1 MRLFFCIF
9 VCVAYKKT
17 PHSRLTAHST
27 AMKIL
32 VIEDEK
38 ELRAIMQE
46 SLEKERYVVE
56 VAENFKKAI
65 EKLIGYD
72 YDCILL
78 DIMLP
83 DGNGIDLLRE
93 IKRMGKEDSVIII
106 SAKDSIDDKV
116 MGLEL
121 GADDYLTKP
130 FHLSELLARIKS
142 VLRRKHQ
149 QGFQSVKWNNIEIF
163 IDERTVRV
171 NEIPMILNNK
181 EFELLYYFVV
191 NANRLVTKSSL
202 AEHIWGDNMDEAD
215 SYDFVYSQVK
225 NLRKKLKT
233 HQAEVNI
240 QSVYGMGYKLVQE

>member
-1 MRLFFCIF
+1 
-9 VCVAYKKT
+9 
-17 PHSRLTAHST
+17 
-27 AMKIL
+27 MKIL

-38 ELRAIMQE
+38 ELRAIMKE
-46 SLEKERYVVE
+46 SLEKEMYVVE
-56 VAENFKKAI
+56 VAENYKAGI

-93 IKRMGKEDSVIII
+93 IKNMKKEDLVIII

-149 QGFQSVKWNNIEIF
+149 HGFQTIKWNNVEIF
-163 IDERTVRV
+163 IDERTVMV
-171 NEIPMILNNK
+171 DQTTMVLNNK

-202 AEHIWGDNMDEAD
+202 AEQIWGDNMDEAD
-215 SYDFVYSQVK
+215 SFDFVYSQVK
-225 NLRKKLKT
+225 NLRKKLKA
-233 HQAEVNI
+233 HHAEVNI
-240 QSVYGMGYKLVQE
+240 QSVYGMGYKLVKE

>member
-1 MRLFFCIF
+1 
-9 VCVAYKKT
+9 
-17 PHSRLTAHST
+17 
-27 AMKIL
+27 MKIL

-38 ELRAIMQE
+38 ELRAIIQE
-46 SLEKERYVVE
+46 SLAKELYVVE
-56 VAENFKKAI
+56 VAANYKAGI
-65 EKLIGYD
+65 DKLIGYD

-93 IKRMGKEDSVIII
+93 IKQMGKEDSVIII

-116 MGLEL
+116 LGLEL

-142 VLRRKHQ
+142 VLRRKNQ
-149 QGFQSVKWNNIEIF
+149 QGFQSIKWNNVEIF
-163 IDERTVRV
+163 ADERTVLV
-171 NEIPMILNNK
+171 DGSPIILNHK

-202 AEHIWGDNMDEAD
+202 VEQIWGDNMDEAD

-233 HQAEVNI
+233 HQAEVAI

>member
-1 MRLFFCIF
+1 
-9 VCVAYKKT
+9 
-17 PHSRLTAHST
+17 
-27 AMKIL
+27 MKIL
-32 VIEDEK
+32 VIEDEQ
-38 ELRAIMQE
+38 ELRDIIRE
-46 SLEKERYVVE
+46 SLEKELYLVE
-56 VAENFKKAI
+56 VASNYRLGI
-65 EKLIGYD
+65 EKSAGYD

-93 IKRMGKEDSVIII
+93 IKSMGKADSVIII

-116 MGLEL
+116 LGLEL

-142 VLRRKHQ
+142 VLRRKNQ
-149 QGFQSVKWNNIEIF
+149 QGFQSVKWNNIEVF
-163 IDERTVRV
+163 IDERTVV
-171 NEIPMILNNK
+171 VQGSTMLLNNK

-191 NANRLVTKSSL
+191 NANRLVTKSSI

-225 NLRKKLKT
+225 NLRKKLKN
-233 HQAEVNI
+233 HHAEVNI
-240 QSVYGMGYKLVQE
+240 QSVYGMGYKLVNE

>member
-1 MRLFFCIF
+1 
-9 VCVAYKKT
+9 
-17 PHSRLTAHST
+17 
-27 AMKIL
+27 MKIL

-38 ELRAIMQE
+38 ELRAIIQE
-46 SLEKERYVVE
+46 SLAKELYVVE
-56 VAENFKKAI
+56 IAANYKEGI
-65 EKLIGYD
+65 DKLIGYD

-93 IKRMGKEDSVIII
+93 IKRMEKEDSVIII

-130 FHLSELLARIKS
+130 FHLSELRARIKS
-142 VLRRKHQ
+142 VLRRKNQ
-149 QGFQSVKWNNIEIF
+149 QGFQSLKWNNVEIF
-163 IDERTVRV
+163 AEERSVLV
-171 NEIPMILNNK
+171 NGSPVVLNHK

-202 AEHIWGDNMDEAD
+202 VEHIWGDNMDEAD

-233 HQAEVNI
+233 HQAEVAI

>member
-1 MRLFFCIF
+1 
-9 VCVAYKKT
+9 
-17 PHSRLTAHST
+17 
-27 AMKIL
+27 MKIL
-32 VIEDEK
+32 VIEDEQ
-38 ELRAIMQE
+38 ELRDIIRE
-46 SLEKERYVVE
+46 SLEKELYLVE
-56 VAENFKKAI
+56 VASNYKVGI
-65 EKLIGYD
+65 EKLAGYD

-93 IKRMGKEDSVIII
+93 IKSMGKADSVIII

-116 MGLEL
+116 LGLEL

-142 VLRRKHQ
+142 VLRRKNQ

-163 IDERTVRV
+163 IDERTVV
-171 NEIPMILNNK
+171 VQGSTMLLNNK

-191 NANRLVTKSSL
+191 NANRLVTKSSI

-225 NLRKKLKT
+225 NLRKKLKN
-233 HQAEVNI
+233 HHAEVNI
-240 QSVYGMGYKLVQE
+240 QSVYGMGYKLVNE

>member
-1 MRLFFCIF
+1 
-9 VCVAYKKT
+9 
-17 PHSRLTAHST
+17 
-27 AMKIL
+27 MKVL

-38 ELRAIMQE
+38 ELREIIKE
-46 SLEKERYVVE
+46 SLEKEFYVVE
-56 VAENFKKAI
+56 MASSYKMGI
-65 EKLIGYD
+65 EKLSGYD

-93 IKRMGKEDSVIII
+93 IKSMGKADSVIII

-116 MGLEL
+116 LGLEL

-142 VLRRKHQ
+142 VLRRKNQ

-163 IDERTVRV
+163 IDERTVV
-171 NEIPMILNNK
+171 VEGSTMVLNNK

-191 NANRLVTKSSL
+191 NANRLVTKSSI

-225 NLRKKLKT
+225 NLRKKLKS
-233 HQAEVNI
+233 HHAEMNI
-240 QSVYGMGYKLVQE
+240 QSVYGMGYKLVNE

>member
-1 MRLFFCIF
+1 
-9 VCVAYKKT
+9 
-17 PHSRLTAHST
+17 
-27 AMKIL
+27 MKVL

-38 ELRAIMQE
+38 EMRAIIKE
-46 SLEKERYVVE
+46 SLEKELYIVE
-56 VAENFKKAI
+56 VAENFKKGI

-93 IKRMGKEDSVIII
+93 IKSMGKEDSVIII

-116 MGLEL
+116 LGLEI

-142 VLRRKHQ
+142 VLRRKNQ
-149 QGFQSVKWNNIEIF
+149 QGFQSIKWNNIEIF
-163 IDERTVRV
+163 LDERTVTAK
-171 NEIPMILNNK
+171 NIPMNLNNK

-233 HQAEVNI
+233 HEAEVTI
-240 QSVYGMGYKLVQE
+240 QSVYGMGYKLVND

>member
-1 MRLFFCIF
+1 
-9 VCVAYKKT
+9 
-17 PHSRLTAHST
+17 
-27 AMKIL
+27 MKIL

-38 ELRAIMQE
+38 ELRAIIQE
-46 SLEKERYVVE
+46 SLAKELYVVE
-56 VAENFKKAI
+56 VAANYKAGI
-65 EKLIGYD
+65 DKLIGYD

-93 IKRMGKEDSVIII
+93 IKQMGKEDSVIII

-116 MGLEL
+116 LGLEL

-142 VLRRKHQ
+142 VLRRKNQ
-149 QGFQSVKWNNIEIF
+149 QGFQSIKWNNVEIF
-163 IDERTVRV
+163 ADERTVLV
-171 NEIPMILNNK
+171 DGSPIVLNHK

-202 AEHIWGDNMDEAD
+202 VEQIWGDNMDEAD

-233 HQAEVNI
+233 HQAEVAI

>member
-1 MRLFFCIF
+1 
-9 VCVAYKKT
+9 
-17 PHSRLTAHST
+17 
-27 AMKIL
+27 MKIL

-38 ELRAIMQE
+38 ELRAIMRE
-46 SLEKERYVVE
+46 SLEKELYVVE
-56 VAENFKKAI
+56 VAADYKKAM

-83 DGNGIDLLRE
+83 DGNGMDLLRE
-93 IKRMGKEDSVIII
+93 IKRMEKEDSVIII

-163 IDERTVRV
+163 IDERTVKV
-171 NEIPMILNNK
+171 NDIPMVLNNK

-225 NLRKKLKT
+225 NLRKKLKS
-233 HQAEVNI
+233 HQAAVNI
-240 QSVYGMGYKLVQE
+240 QSVYGMGYKLENE

>member
-1 MRLFFCIF
+1 
-9 VCVAYKKT
+9 
-17 PHSRLTAHST
+17 
-27 AMKIL
+27 MKIL

-38 ELRAIMQE
+38 ELRAIMKE

-56 VAENFKKAI
+56 VAESFKRAI

-83 DGNGIDLLRE
+83 DGNGIDVLRE

-163 IDERTVRV
+163 MDERTAKV
-171 NEIPMILNNK
+171 NETPMVLNNK

-233 HQAEVNI
+233 HQADANI

>member
-1 MRLFFCIF
+1 
-9 VCVAYKKT
+9 
-17 PHSRLTAHST
+17 
-27 AMKIL
+27 MKIL

-38 ELRAIMQE
+38 ELRAIIQE
-46 SLEKERYVVE
+46 SLAKELYVVE
-56 VAENFKKAI
+56 VAANYKAGI
-65 EKLIGYD
+65 DKLIGYD

-93 IKRMGKEDSVIII
+93 IKHMGKEDSVIII

-116 MGLEL
+116 LGLEL

-142 VLRRKHQ
+142 VLRRKNQ
-149 QGFQSVKWNNIEIF
+149 QGFQSIKWNNVEIF
-163 IDERTVRV
+163 ADERTVLV
-171 NEIPMILNNK
+171 DGSPIVLNHK

-202 AEHIWGDNMDEAD
+202 VEQIWGDNMDEAD

-233 HQAEVNI
+233 HQAEVAI

>member
-1 MRLFFCIF
+1 
-9 VCVAYKKT
+9 
-17 PHSRLTAHST
+17 
-27 AMKIL
+27 MKIL
-32 VIEDEK
+32 VIEDEQ
-38 ELRAIMQE
+38 ELRDIIRE
-46 SLEKERYVVE
+46 SLERELYLVE
-56 VAENFKKAI
+56 VASNYKVGI
-65 EKLIGYD
+65 EKLVGYD

-93 IKRMGKEDSVIII
+93 IKSMGKADSVIII

-116 MGLEL
+116 LGLEL

-142 VLRRKHQ
+142 VLRRKNQ

-163 IDERTVRV
+163 IDERTVV
-171 NEIPMILNNK
+171 VLGSTMLLNNK

-191 NANRLVTKSSL
+191 NANRLVTKSSI

-225 NLRKKLKT
+225 NLRKKLKN
-233 HQAEVNI
+233 HHAEVNI
-240 QSVYGMGYKLVQE
+240 QSVYGMGYKLVNE

>member
-1 MRLFFCIF
+1 
-9 VCVAYKKT
+9 
-17 PHSRLTAHST
+17 
-27 AMKIL
+27 MKIL

-46 SLEKERYVVE
+46 SLTKEHYVVE
-56 VAENFKKAI
+56 VAENYRQGI
-65 EKLIGYD
+65 DKLIGYD

-83 DGNGIDLLRE
+83 DGNGIELLRE
-93 IKRMGKEDSVIII
+93 IKRMEKEDSVIII

-116 MGLEL
+116 LGLEL

-142 VLRRKHQ
+142 VLRRKNQ
-149 QGFQSVKWNNIEIF
+149 QGFQSIKWNNVEVF
-163 IDERTVRV
+163 IDERTVLV
-171 NEIPMILNNK
+171 DGSPVTLNHK

-202 AEHIWGDNMDEAD
+202 VEQIWGDNMDEAD

-233 HQAEVNI
+233 NQAEVNI
-240 QSVYGMGYKLVQE
+240 QSVYGMGYKLVNE

>member
-1 MRLFFCIF
+1 
-9 VCVAYKKT
+9 
-17 PHSRLTAHST
+17 
-27 AMKIL
+27 MKIL

-38 ELRAIMQE
+38 ELRDIIKK
-46 SLEKERYVVE
+46 SLEKEHYIVE
-56 VAENFKKAI
+56 EADCFKNGI
-65 EKLIGYD
+65 EKLVGYD

-93 IKRMGKEDSVIII
+93 LKSMGKVDSVIII

-116 MGLEL
+116 LGLEL

-142 VLRRKHQ
+142 VLRRKNQ
-149 QGFQSVKWNNIEIF
+149 QGFQSLKWNNMEIVVE
-163 IDERTVRV
+163 DRTVLV
-171 NEIPMILNNK
+171 EGKSMVLNNK

-191 NANRLVTKSSL
+191 NANRLVTKSSI

-225 NLRKKLKT
+225 NLRKKLKS
-233 HQAEVNI
+233 HLADVNI
-240 QSVYGMGYKLVQE
+240 QSVYGMGYKLTNE

>member
-1 MRLFFCIF
+1 
-9 VCVAYKKT
+9 
-17 PHSRLTAHST
+17 
-27 AMKIL
+27 MKIL

-38 ELRAIMQE
+38 ELRSIMKE
-46 SLEKERYVVE
+46 SLAKELYVVE
-56 VAENFKKAI
+56 VAENYKTGI

-93 IKRMGKEDSVIII
+93 IKRMGKDDSVIII

-116 MGLEL
+116 SGLEL

-142 VLRRKHQ
+142 VLRRKNQ
-149 QGFQSVKWNNIEIF
+149 QGFQSIKWNNVEIF
-163 IDERTVRV
+163 TDERTVLV
-171 NEIPMILNNK
+171 NNTPVTLNHK

-202 AEHIWGDNMDEAD
+202 VEQIWGDNMDEAD

-233 HQAEVNI
+233 HHAEVNI

>member
-1 MRLFFCIF
+1 
-9 VCVAYKKT
+9 
-17 PHSRLTAHST
+17 
-27 AMKIL
+27 MKVL

-38 ELRAIMQE
+38 ELREIIKE
-46 SLEKERYVVE
+46 SLEKEFYVVE
-56 VAENFKKAI
+56 MASSYKMGI
-65 EKLIGYD
+65 EKLSGYD

-93 IKRMGKEDSVIII
+93 IKSMGKADSVIII

-116 MGLEL
+116 LGLEL

-142 VLRRKHQ
+142 VLRRKNQ

-163 IDERTVRV
+163 IDERTVV
-171 NEIPMILNNK
+171 VQGSTMLLNNK

-191 NANRLVTKSSL
+191 NANRLVTKSSI

-225 NLRKKLKT
+225 NLRKKLKN
-233 HQAEVNI
+233 HHAEVNI
-240 QSVYGMGYKLVQE
+240 QSVYGMGYKLVNE

>member
-1 MRLFFCIF
+1 
-9 VCVAYKKT
+9 
-17 PHSRLTAHST
+17 
-27 AMKIL
+27 MKIL
-32 VIEDEK
+32 VIEDEQ
-38 ELRAIMQE
+38 ELRDIIQE
-46 SLEKERYVVE
+46 SLEKELYLVE
-56 VAENFKKAI
+56 VASNYRLGI
-65 EKLIGYD
+65 EKLAGYD

-93 IKRMGKEDSVIII
+93 IKSMGKADSVIII

-116 MGLEL
+116 LGLEL

-142 VLRRKHQ
+142 VLRRKNQ

-163 IDERTVRV
+163 IDERTVV
-171 NEIPMILNNK
+171 VQGSTMLLNNK

-191 NANRLVTKSSL
+191 NANRLVTKSSI

-225 NLRKKLKT
+225 NLRKKLKN
-233 HQAEVNI
+233 HHAEVNI
-240 QSVYGMGYKLVQE
+240 QSVYGMGYKLVNE

>member
-1 MRLFFCIF
+1 
-9 VCVAYKKT
+9 
-17 PHSRLTAHST
+17 
-27 AMKIL
+27 MKIL

-38 ELRAIMQE
+38 ELRAIMKE

-56 VAENFKKAI
+56 VAENFKRAI

-83 DGNGIDLLRE
+83 DGNGIDVLRE
-93 IKRMGKEDSVIII
+93 IKRMGKEDAVIII

-163 IDERTVRV
+163 MDERTVKV
-171 NEIPMILNNK
+171 NETPMVLNNK

-233 HQAEVNI
+233 HQADANI

>member
-1 MRLFFCIF
+1 
-9 VCVAYKKT
+9 
-17 PHSRLTAHST
+17 
-27 AMKIL
+27 MKIL

-38 ELRAIMQE
+38 ELRSIIKE
-46 SLEKERYVVE
+46 SLAKEHYVVE
-56 VAENFKKAI
+56 AAENYKTGI

-93 IKRMGKEDSVIII
+93 IKRMGKDDSVIII

-116 MGLEL
+116 LGLEL

-142 VLRRKHQ
+142 VLRRKNQ
-149 QGFQSVKWNNIEIF
+149 QGFQSIKWNNVEIF
-163 IDERTVRV
+163 ADERTVLV
-171 NEIPMILNNK
+171 NNSPITLNHK

-202 AEHIWGDNMDEAD
+202 VEQIWGDNMDEAD

-233 HQAEVNI
+233 HHAEVNI

>member
-1 MRLFFCIF
+1 
-9 VCVAYKKT
+9 
-17 PHSRLTAHST
+17 
-27 AMKIL
+27 MKIL
-32 VIEDEK
+32 VIEDEQ
-38 ELRAIMQE
+38 ELRDIIRE
-46 SLEKERYVVE
+46 SLEKELYLVE
-56 VAENFKKAI
+56 VASNYRLGI
-65 EKLIGYD
+65 EKLAGYD

-93 IKRMGKEDSVIII
+93 IKSMGKADSVIII

-116 MGLEL
+116 LGLEL

-142 VLRRKHQ
+142 VLRRKNQ
-149 QGFQSVKWNNIEIF
+149 QGFQSVKWNNIEVF
-163 IDERTVRV
+163 IDERTVV
-171 NEIPMILNNK
+171 VQGSTMLLNNK

-191 NANRLVTKSSL
+191 NANRLVTKSSI

-225 NLRKKLKT
+225 NLRKKLKS
-233 HQAEVNI
+233 HHAEVNI
-240 QSVYGMGYKLVQE
+240 QSVYGMGYKLVNE

>member
-1 MRLFFCIF
+1 
-9 VCVAYKKT
+9 
-17 PHSRLTAHST
+17 
-27 AMKIL
+27 MKIL
-32 VIEDEK
+32 VIEDEQ
-38 ELRAIMQE
+38 ELRDIIRE
-46 SLEKERYVVE
+46 SLEKELYLVE
-56 VAENFKKAI
+56 VASNYKVGI
-65 EKLIGYD
+65 EKLAGYD

-93 IKRMGKEDSVIII
+93 IKSMGKADSVIII

-116 MGLEL
+116 LGLEL

-142 VLRRKHQ
+142 VLRRKNQ

-163 IDERTVRV
+163 IDERTVV
-171 NEIPMILNNK
+171 VQGSTILLNNK

-191 NANRLVTKSSL
+191 NANRLVTKSSI

-225 NLRKKLKT
+225 NLRKKLKS
-233 HQAEVNI
+233 HHAEVNI
-240 QSVYGMGYKLVQE
+240 QSVYGMGYKLVNE

>member
-1 MRLFFCIF
+1 
-9 VCVAYKKT
+9 
-17 PHSRLTAHST
+17 
-27 AMKIL
+27 MKIL
-32 VIEDEK
+32 VIEDEQ
-38 ELRAIMQE
+38 ELRDIIRE
-46 SLEKERYVVE
+46 SLEKELYLVE
-56 VAENFKKAI
+56 VASNYRLGI
-65 EKLIGYD
+65 EKLAGYD

-93 IKRMGKEDSVIII
+93 IKSMGKADSVIII

-116 MGLEL
+116 LGLEL

-142 VLRRKHQ
+142 VLRRKNR

-163 IDERTVRV
+163 IDERTVV
-171 NEIPMILNNK
+171 VQGSTMLLNNK

-191 NANRLVTKSSL
+191 NANRLVTKSSI

-225 NLRKKLKT
+225 NLRKKLKN
-233 HQAEVNI
+233 HHAEVNI
-240 QSVYGMGYKLVQE
+240 QSVYGMGYKLVNE

>member
-1 MRLFFCIF
+1 
-9 VCVAYKKT
+9 
-17 PHSRLTAHST
+17 
-27 AMKIL
+27 MKIL
-32 VIEDEK
+32 VIEDEQ
-38 ELRAIMQE
+38 ELRDIIRE
-46 SLEKERYVVE
+46 SLEKELYLVE
-56 VAENFKKAI
+56 VASNYKVGI
-65 EKLIGYD
+65 EKLAGYD

-93 IKRMGKEDSVIII
+93 IKSMGKADSVIII

-116 MGLEL
+116 LGLEL

-142 VLRRKHQ
+142 VLRRKNQ

-163 IDERTVRV
+163 IDERTVV
-171 NEIPMILNNK
+171 VQGSTMLLNNK

-191 NANRLVTKSSL
+191 NANRLVTKSSI

-225 NLRKKLKT
+225 NLRKKLKS
-233 HQAEVNI
+233 HHAEVNI
-240 QSVYGMGYKLVQE
+240 QSVYGMGYKLVNE

>member
-1 MRLFFCIF
+1 
-9 VCVAYKKT
+9 
-17 PHSRLTAHST
+17 
-27 AMKIL
+27 MKIL

-38 ELRAIMQE
+38 ELRAIIQE
-46 SLEKERYVVE
+46 SLAKELYVVE
-56 VAENFKKAI
+56 VAANYKAGI
-65 EKLIGYD
+65 DKLIGYD

-93 IKRMGKEDSVIII
+93 IKQMGKEDSVIII

-116 MGLEL
+116 LGLEL

-142 VLRRKHQ
+142 VLRRKNQ
-149 QGFQSVKWNNIEIF
+149 QGFQSIKWNNVEIF
-163 IDERTVRV
+163 VDERTVLV
-171 NEIPMILNNK
+171 NGSPVVLNHK

-202 AEHIWGDNMDEAD
+202 VEQIWGDTMDEAD

-233 HQAEVNI
+233 HQAEVAI
-240 QSVYGMGYKLVQE
+240 QSVYGMGYKLVEE

>member
-1 MRLFFCIF
+1 
-9 VCVAYKKT
+9 
-17 PHSRLTAHST
+17 
-27 AMKIL
+27 MKIL
-32 VIEDEK
+32 VIEDEQ
-38 ELRAIMQE
+38 ELRDIIRE
-46 SLEKERYVVE
+46 SLEKELYLVE
-56 VAENFKKAI
+56 VASNYRLGI
-65 EKLIGYD
+65 EKLAGYD

-93 IKRMGKEDSVIII
+93 IKSMGKADSVIII

-116 MGLEL
+116 LGLEL

-142 VLRRKHQ
+142 VLRRKNQ
-149 QGFQSVKWNNIEIF
+149 QGFQSVKWNNIEVF
-163 IDERTVRV
+163 IDERTVV
-171 NEIPMILNNK
+171 VQGSTMLLNNK

-191 NANRLVTKSSL
+191 NANRLVTKSSI

-225 NLRKKLKT
+225 NLRKKLKN
-233 HQAEVNI
+233 HHAEVNI
-240 QSVYGMGYKLVQE
+240 QSVYGMGYKLVNE

>member
-1 MRLFFCIF
+1 
-9 VCVAYKKT
+9 
-17 PHSRLTAHST
+17 
-27 AMKIL
+27 MKIL
-32 VIEDEK
+32 VIEDEQ
-38 ELRAIMQE
+38 ELRDIIRE
-46 SLEKERYVVE
+46 SLEKELYLVE
-56 VAENFKKAI
+56 VASNYRLGI
-65 EKLIGYD
+65 EKLAGYD

-93 IKRMGKEDSVIII
+93 IKSMGKADSVIII

-116 MGLEL
+116 LGLEL

-142 VLRRKHQ
+142 VLRRKNQ

-163 IDERTVRV
+163 IDERTVV
-171 NEIPMILNNK
+171 VQGSTMLLNNK

-191 NANRLVTKSSL
+191 NANRLVTKSSI

-225 NLRKKLKT
+225 NLRKKLKS
-233 HQAEVNI
+233 HHAEVNI
-240 QSVYGMGYKLVQE
+240 QSVYGMGYKLVNE

>member
-1 MRLFFCIF
+1 
-9 VCVAYKKT
+9 
-17 PHSRLTAHST
+17 
-27 AMKIL
+27 MKIL
-32 VIEDEK
+32 LIEDEK
-38 ELRAIMQE
+38 ELRSIMKE
-46 SLEKERYVVE
+46 SLAKEHYIVE
-56 VAENFKKAI
+56 MAENYKQGI
-65 EKLIGYD
+65 EKLVGYD

-93 IKRMGKEDSVIII
+93 IKRMEKEDSVIII

-116 MGLEL
+116 LGLEL

-142 VLRRKHQ
+142 VLRRKNQH
-149 QGFQSVKWNNIEIF
+149 GFQSIKWNNVEIF
-163 IDERTVRV
+163 TDERTVLV
-171 NEIPMILNNK
+171 NGSSITLNHK
-181 EFELLYYFVV
+181 EFELLYYFIV

-202 AEHIWGDNMDEAD
+202 VEQIWGDNMDEAD

-225 NLRKKLKT
+225 NLRKKMKT